1 MRYLKPPNL
10 ITPGKTV
17 TVLTLITCQ
26 NVERYHIQG
35 LQFIYPCIQ
44 QI

>member
-1 MRYLKPPNL
+1 MLYLKPPNL
-10 ITPGKTV
+10 TTPGKTL
-17 TVLTLITCQ
+17 TVLTLITYQ